1 MRQATREIGSVQLNR
16 NRPNQAGCG
25 QPDRVERGVNRQID
39 AEPSWRANHAGCK
52 QMEQRRIVF
61 VVRPQVGGRADAF
74 AEDLADEVIV
84 RGASIS
90 CNGFVQAA
98 EPCGNQA
105 HTIAAASATPM
116 AEQTVS
122 AMRDKR
128 GTAESQG
135 KGEVSF
141 VVLLDIL
148 SVVLAVVSSV
158 VLLAATALSASSTA
172 SSAAVGIVLSVLC
185 CFIAI
190 HRSRSR
196 ESKPQ
201 IAIAPAFC
209 NPKRTVRQQKL
220 ERHLKTDGTCA
231 GMGARRT
238 RNAGRIGGR
247 RAETSASRN
256 KIAAYPTFD
265 FQEVFRLHTEV

>member
-1 MRQATREIGSVQLNR
+1 MCRMRQATREIGSVQLNR

-39 AEPSWRANHAGCK
+39 AEQAGELNHAGCK

-61 VVRPQVGGRADAF
+61 VVRPQVGGRADA
-74 AEDLADEVIV
+74 
-84 RGASIS
+84 
-90 CNGFVQAA
+90 
-98 EPCGNQA
+98 
-105 HTIAAASATPM
+105 AAASATPM
-116 AEQTVS
+116 AEQTGS

-135 KGEVSF
+135 KGKVSF

-209 NPKRTVRQQKL
+209 NSKL
-220 ERHLKTDGTCA
+220 YRAATKAGKA
-231 GMGARRT
+231 SKNGWNMRGMGARRT

>member
-1 MRQATREIGSVQLNR
+1 
-16 NRPNQAGCG
+16 
-25 QPDRVERGVNRQID
+25 
-39 AEPSWRANHAGCK
+39 
-52 QMEQRRIVF
+52 
-61 VVRPQVGGRADAF
+61 
-74 AEDLADEVIV
+74 
-84 RGASIS
+84 
-90 CNGFVQAA
+90 
-98 EPCGNQA
+98 
-105 HTIAAASATPM
+105 M

-135 KGEVSF
+135 KGKVSF

-209 NPKRTVRQQKL
+209 NSKL
-220 ERHLKTDGTCA
+220 DRAATKAGKA
-231 GMGARRT
+231 SKNGWNMRGMGARRT

>member
-1 MRQATREIGSVQLNR
+1 MT
-16 NRPNQAGCG
+16 
-25 QPDRVERGVNRQID
+25 
-39 AEPSWRANHAGCK
+39 
-52 QMEQRRIVF
+52 
-61 VVRPQVGGRADAF
+61 
-74 AEDLADEVIV
+74 
-84 RGASIS
+84 
-90 CNGFVQAA
+90 
-98 EPCGNQA
+98 
-105 HTIAAASATPM
+105 
-116 AEQTVS
+116 EQTGS
-122 AMRDKR
+122 AMRDRR

-141 VVLLDIL
+141 VVLFAIL

-209 NPKRTVRQQKL
+209 NPKLDRAATKAGKASKNGWNMR
-220 ERHLKTDGTCA
+220 

>member
-1 MRQATREIGSVQLNR
+1 MGSSKRRNRAETRPIRLRRRARRRWR
-16 NRPNQAGCG
+16 NRPAVRCG
-25 QPDRVERGVNRQID
+25 ISGERRNRK
-39 AEPSWRANHAGCK
+39 AKA
-52 QMEQRRIVF
+52 
-61 VVRPQVGGRADAF
+61 
-74 AEDLADEVIV
+74 
-84 RGASIS
+84 
-90 CNGFVQAA
+90 
-98 EPCGNQA
+98 
-105 HTIAAASATPM
+105 
-116 AEQTVS
+116 
-122 AMRDKR
+122 
-128 GTAESQG
+128 
-135 KGEVSF
+135 EVSF

-209 NPKRTVRQQKL
+209 NSKL
-220 ERHLKTDGTCA
+220 DRAATKAGKA
-231 GMGARRT
+231 SKNGWNMRGMGARRT

>member
-1 MRQATREIGSVQLNR
+1 
-16 NRPNQAGCG
+16 
-25 QPDRVERGVNRQID
+25 
-39 AEPSWRANHAGCK
+39 
-52 QMEQRRIVF
+52 
-61 VVRPQVGGRADAF
+61 
-74 AEDLADEVIV
+74 
-84 RGASIS
+84 
-90 CNGFVQAA
+90 
-98 EPCGNQA
+98 
-105 HTIAAASATPM
+105 M
-116 AEQTVS
+116 AEQTGS
-122 AMRDKR
+122 TMRDKR

-135 KGEVSF
+135 KGKVSF

-209 NPKRTVRQQKL
+209 NSKL
-220 ERHLKTDGTCA
+220 DRAATKAGKA
-231 GMGARRT
+231 SKNGWNMRGMGARRT

-256 KIAAYPTFD
+256 KNRRLSNLRFSGSIQTSHRGITVLRKKTITLDGQDDCTGRIA
-265 FQEVFRLHTEV
+265 L